1 MPANLT
7 QHRFFSKV
15 LCAKNRYAFQTIYI
29 TNAAKG
35 CDSVS
40 RSLAAY
46 LFGLLWLTVIS
57 GSPSA

>member
-1 MPANLT
+1 M
-7 QHRFFSKV
+7 QHRFFGKV
-15 LCAKNRYAFQTIYI
+15 GPLCEKQVRLQTIYI

>member
-1 MPANLT
+1 M
-7 QHRFFSKV
+7 QHRFFGKV
-15 LCAKNRYAFQTIYI
+15 GPLCECAKNRYAFQTIYI

-46 LFGLLWLTVIS
+46 LCYLFYGM
-57 GSPSA
+57 P

>member
-1 MPANLT
+1 M
-7 QHRFFSKV
+7 QHHFFGKV
-15 LCAKNRYAFQTIYI
+15 GPLCECAKNRYAFQTIYI